1 MLTADKLKR
10 LNELAAKQR
19 ADNLMPDERSEQ
31 RRLREEYL
39 ANFRGRFTAE
49 LEDLGLT
56 KMAKPSCPCCAGK
69 HQH

>member
-1 MLTADKLKR
+1 MLTAEKLSR
-10 LNELAAKQR
+10 LNALAEKQR
-19 ADNLMPDERSEQ
+19 ADSLTPDEREEQ
-31 RRLREEYL
+31 RMLREEYL

-56 KMAKPSCPCCAGK
+56 KMPKPSCPCCAGQ